1 LSLEGQHGDPAESP
15 PRETSWGVR
24 RRSGYWWSYR
34 KRSHLG
40 RGSFVASSEL
50 IDGEDSTRPSSD
62 ATAWRDALP
71 LQGPTKLRSRDFR
84 WTEVVIVDT
93 GGANLAS
100 LLYALGRFNCRA
112 EVTADGAKIASA
124 ERVLLPGVGAAKH
137 AMRRLHEARLIE
149 VIQNLTQ
156 PVLGICL
163 GMQLLFQRSAEGPT
177 TCLNLLPY
185 SVQTLTA
192 LPGLPVPHMGWNQ
205 LKPLRDDP
213 LLEGIEDGDYAY
225 FVHSYAAPVTE
236 YTLASSE
243 HGLGISAIVRTKNF
257 WGTQFH
263 PERSGLVGA
272 RVLQNFLSLET

>member
-1 LSLEGQHGDPAESP
+1 VDPAESAL
-15 PRETSWGVR
+15 RETSWGVR
-24 RRSGYWWSYR
+24 RRSRYWWSNL
-34 KRSHLG
+34 KRSRLRRDAFG
-40 RGSFVASSEL
+40 ASSEL
-50 IDGEDSTRPSSD
+50 IDGKDSEAPPSSD
-62 ATAWRDALP
+62 ATASRDAPP

-112 EVTADGAKIASA
+112 EVTADGSKIASA

-137 AMRRLHEARLIE
+137 AMRRLHEAGLIE

-192 LPGLPVPHMGWNQ
+192 MPGLPVPHMGWNQ
-205 LKPLRDDP
+205 LRPLKDDP
-213 LLEGIEDGDYAY
+213 LLEGIDDGDYAY

-243 HGLGISAIVRTKNF
+243 YGLGISAIVRTKNF